1 MTRALILVTA
11 MTLAALPAA
20 VTAQDDQLA
29 AAATEL
35 AQADPQANEGPIDEN
50 LPLDPTDLIVSAEGV
65 SLSDFHWVKRL
76 VVVLADSPAD
86 PRYVQQMQ
94 FLMDRPDALADR
106 DVIIITDTDPG
117 ARTAVR
123 RELRPRGFMLTVIS
137 KDGTIIT
144 RKPSP
149 WDVREITR
157 SIDKQPLRQQEVR
170 DRRDTLRE

>member
-1 MTRALILVTA
+1 MTRALILAATVAFATA
-11 MTLAALPAA
+11 PVAT
-20 VTAQDDQLA
+20 VAQDDQLA
-29 AAATEL
+29 AASTEL
-35 AQADPQANEGPIDEN
+35 AQAAPQVEDGPIDEN
-50 LPLDPTDLIVSAEGV
+50 LPIDPTELIVSAQDV
-65 SLSDFHWVKRL
+65 ALSDFHWVKRP
-76 VVVLADSPAD
+76 VVVMADSPAD

-94 FLMDRPDALADR
+94 FLMARPDALADR
-106 DVIIITDTDPG
+106 DVVIVTDTDPG
-117 ARTAVR
+117 ARSSVR